1 MHSVSFV
8 GCFPNNHPNGA
19 GIGGLRGG
27 ERRVVNLRAG
37 GWQIFEEKGGKSSRR
52 RVANLRAIH
61 ITCWSESF
69 YSLRRNRLFWL
80 QKVR

>member
-37 GWQIFEEKGGKSSRR
+37 GWQIFEEKGGKSSSNPHYLLVR
-52 RVANLRAIH
+52 
-61 ITCWSESF
+61 EF
-69 YSLRRNRLFWL
+69 LFVE
-80 QKVR
+80 KK